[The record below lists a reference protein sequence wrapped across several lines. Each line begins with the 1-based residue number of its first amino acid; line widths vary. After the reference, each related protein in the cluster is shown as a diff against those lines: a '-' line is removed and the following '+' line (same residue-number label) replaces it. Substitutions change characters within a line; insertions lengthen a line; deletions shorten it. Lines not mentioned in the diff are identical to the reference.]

1 MKFLIYFMTIYIKMF
16 GGNNT
21 NNINNNNN
29 NNKKMG
35 VMAEVYPTTK
45 PTDSLTYENRFVQ
58 YKPIGSPGLGG
69 GWMNIKSASSSKH
82 TKSA

>member
-1 MKFLIYFMTIYIKMF
+1 MF
-16 GGNNT
+16 GSNS
-21 NNINNNNN
+21 NNNN

-35 VMAEVYPTTK
+35 VMASVYPTTK
-45 PTDSLTYENRFVQ
+45 PPGSSSYGNIFSQ

-69 GWMNIKSASSSKH
+69 GWMNIKSASTTSNH